1 VREGGLMRMGGR
13 GWFELILLITV
24 LPSSLRRRKS
34 GLG

>member
-1 VREGGLMRMGGR
+1 VREGGLLRMGGR
-13 GWFELILLITV
+13 GWFELILITV